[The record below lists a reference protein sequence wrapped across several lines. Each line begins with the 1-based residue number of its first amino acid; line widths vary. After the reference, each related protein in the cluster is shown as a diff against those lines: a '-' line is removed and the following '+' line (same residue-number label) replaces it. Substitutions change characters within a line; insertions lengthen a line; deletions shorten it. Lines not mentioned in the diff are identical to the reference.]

1 MERKY
6 DLTKGDVFQTILM
19 FMLPILAGN
28 VFQQLY
34 SAVDTIIV
42 GRTLGSDALASVG
55 SIGSLQ
61 FLVFGFCSGLA
72 GGVTVVTSQ
81 FIGAGKTENARRS
94 TAVIYMIWAV
104 VSLLCTVVGIVCLPG
119 LLHILNMPENLFQ
132 RAYAYQL
139 VCFIGLGGQLLY
151 NVESSLLRAIGNSKV
166 PLIFLI
172 ISSVLNIILDFVF
185 ILVFH
190 MDVVGAAAAT
200 ILAQSLSG
208 VGCLIYSFRKYPQ
221 LRVRKEDF
229 KISFAFLADHL
240 RVGLPLSIQDSITG
254 VGMMVFQSALNG
266 MGADAIAAYTAC
278 SKLETFVEMPM
289 YSIAVAM
296 VTFTA
301 QNFGAKQYQRIRKG
315 MKVSLLSCLFFSV
328 VVGGLIIVFCKPLVS
343 IFVGSGAAEV
353 IRLSRIY
360 NSIEASCLWCAA
372 LLFTYRGAVQG
383 TGNTKIPMMGGFLEL
398 LMRVFAA
405 LCLSRIWGFP
415 GLAMAYP
422 LAWIFAALLNM
433 WYYRK
438 LDKNDFQCTRT
449 SSI

>member
-1 MERKY
+1 M
-6 DLTKGDVFQTILM
+6 
-19 FMLPILAGN
+19 
-28 VFQQLY
+28 
-34 SAVDTIIV
+34 
-42 GRTLGSDALASVG
+42 
-55 SIGSLQ
+55 
-61 FLVFGFCSGLA
+61 
-72 GGVTVVTSQ
+72 
-81 FIGAGKTENARRS
+81 
-94 TAVIYMIWAV
+94 
-104 VSLLCTVVGIVCLPG
+104 
-119 LLHILNMPENLFQ
+119 
-132 RAYAYQL
+132 
-139 VCFIGLGGQLLY
+139 
-151 NVESSLLRAIGNSKV
+151 ESSLLRAIGNSKV

-190 MDVVGAAAAT
+190 MDVIGAAAAT

-278 SKLETFVEMPM
+278 NKLETFVVMPM

-343 IFVGSGAAEV
+343 IFVGSGAVEV